1 MRCWDTALPAATRVI
16 SAVTKC
22 RPPVFAR
29 LAVDMRVNRALI
41 DINRGIQTGDGL
53 RNFLRFST
61 SRLMKS
67 GIVEHDEPV
76 GQIDLAKVVGARKK
90 FQNRTSRLMNPRI
103 IECGEDLG
111 RMVWR
116 ALWAQMTNPALEFV
130 TPKDG

>member
-1 MRCWDTALPAATRVI
+1 MGHSLARGNAGHVGSDEVP
-16 SAVTKC
+16 SAG
-22 RPPVFAR
+22 FAR
-29 LAVDMRVNRALI
+29 LAMDMRVNRALI

-61 SRLMKS
+61 GRLMKS

-76 GQIDLAKVVGARKK
+76 GQIDPAKLVGARKK

-111 RMVWR
+111 RMVGAGTLCADDKSGPR
-116 ALWAQMTNPALEFV
+116 VCGA
-130 TPKDG
+130 